1 MGGEGIGSGRQK
13 PVLGQYLAGSTGIGK
28 SWLACALGH
37 KACREGFSVLYK
49 RATRLFSDLTQA
61 RGEGGCHG

>member
-1 MGGEGIGSGRQK
+1 VGGEGIGSGHQK

-37 KACREGFSVLYK
+37 KALYGAFDVKVLV
-49 RATRLFSDLTQA
+49 RAS
-61 RGEGGCHG
+61 